1 MTATASDLDLHP
13 AHRIPNTFP
22 PDEWAVRCDLAAAY
36 RLCALYGWTDLNNTH
51 ISARVPGT
59 EDEFLLNPFGL
70 FFEEIT
76 ASSLIR
82 VDRHGN
88 VVSGSDFG
96 MNKAGF
102 IIHGAI
108 HLNHPHLHYV
118 MHTHSRYGVAVSMQR
133 EGLLPNSQ
141 KALTILGWTA
151 YHDYEGTATEAD
163 EQPRIVRDLG
173 EKRLLILRNHGLLSV
188 GETMG
193 EAFVWIYRL
202 ETACRHQIDALAG
215 GAELQPLSP
224 ETQERTIR
232 QGLSMYGRGGFIEAG
247 KEWPAL
253 LRQLARAGMDDYCT

>member
-13 AHRIPNTFP
+13 AHRIPNAIP

-96 MNKAGF
+96 MNKAG
-102 IIHGAI
+102 
-108 HLNHPHLHYV
+108 
-118 MHTHSRYGVAVSMQR
+118 SS
-133 EGLLPNSQ
+133 S
-141 KALTILGWTA
+141 TA
-151 YHDYEGTATEAD
+151 RST
-163 EQPRIVRDLG
+163 
-173 EKRLLILRNHGLLSV
+173 
-188 GETMG
+188 
-193 EAFVWIYRL
+193 
-202 ETACRHQIDALAG
+202 
-215 GAELQPLSP
+215 
-224 ETQERTIR
+224 
-232 QGLSMYGRGGFIEAG
+232 
-247 KEWPAL
+247 
-253 LRQLARAGMDDYCT
+253 